1 MIPFV
6 PMIPWHD
13 DTKTAPKAVETW
25 IKHYM
30 MHPHQIMLAIGFAL
44 IALGVGSIIT
54 PWLGIIL
61 AGMTVV
67 GLASL

>member
-1 MIPFV
+1 
-6 PMIPWHD
+6 
-13 DTKTAPKAVETW
+13 
-25 IKHYM
+25 M